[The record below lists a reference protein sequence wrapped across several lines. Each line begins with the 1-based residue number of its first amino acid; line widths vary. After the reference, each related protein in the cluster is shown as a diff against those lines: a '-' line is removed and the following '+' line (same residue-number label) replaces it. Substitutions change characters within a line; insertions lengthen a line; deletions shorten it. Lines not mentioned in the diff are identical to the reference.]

1 MTTTQP
7 SGSVP
12 PPSGTTM
19 GTTPIPSIT
28 APSSTPETPLK
39 SGPCTECYC
48 GPRMDP
54 ETGLNIISCKP
65 IVCDTTCSE
74 GYEYEP
80 DPDMCCGKC
89 VQKSCV
95 VTAPDNSTLF
105 IRVNETYVSP
115 DDPCVKYTCD
125 KIGDTLMTTE
135 IVKSCPP
142 FNPDDCEPGTETT
155 DADGCCKSCKQRSVC
170 EVKTEEIILETD
182 KCRTTVPVTVTSCAG
197 HCGSTSIYS
206 AAANS
211 MMHQCECCQED
222 ATSQRQVEMTCE
234 DGTKIQHTYT
244 VVESCRCTKAECVPG
259 TTARPRRRRR

>member
-1 MTTTQP
+1 
-7 SGSVP
+7 
-12 PPSGTTM
+12 
-19 GTTPIPSIT
+19 
-28 APSSTPETPLK
+28 
-39 SGPCTECYC
+39 
-48 GPRMDP
+48 
-54 ETGLNIISCKP
+54 
-65 IVCDTTCSE
+65 
-74 GYEYEP
+74 
-80 DPDMCCGKC
+80 MCCGKC

-155 DADGCCKSCKQRSVC
+155 DADGCCKSCKLRSVC